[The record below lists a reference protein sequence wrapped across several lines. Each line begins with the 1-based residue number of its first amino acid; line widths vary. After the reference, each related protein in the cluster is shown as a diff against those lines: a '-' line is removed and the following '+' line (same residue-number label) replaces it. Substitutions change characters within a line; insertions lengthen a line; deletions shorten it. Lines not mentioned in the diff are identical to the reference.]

1 MNPNFL
7 EFEQP
12 IAELEAKI
20 EELRLVGSGSD
31 VNISDEIGKLQE
43 KSITLTETIFGN
55 LSPWQISQLARHPK
69 RPYTLDYIQRLF
81 GGFDEMHGDRSFSDD
96 PAIVGGVTRLDDQPV
111 MVIGHQ
117 KGREVKEKVRRNF
130 GMPKPEGYRK
140 ALRLME
146 TAERFKMPV
155 LTFIDTPGAFPGID
169 AEERGQSEA
178 IARNLRVMSQLK
190 VPIIATVIGE
200 GGSGG
205 ALAIGV
211 CDHLQMLE
219 FSTYSVI
226 SPEGCASIL
235 WRSADKA
242 PEAAAAMGLTAGRLH
257 ELGIVD
263 RVIKEP
269 LGGAHRDY
277 DQAADVVRRNISDHL
292 NELRELSVPDLVER
306 RYQRLMSYGNVL
318 TDPADE

>member
-1 MNPNFL
+1 
-7 EFEQP
+7 
-12 IAELEAKI
+12 
-20 EELRLVGSGSD
+20 
-31 VNISDEIGKLQE
+31 
-43 KSITLTETIFGN
+43 
-55 LSPWQISQLARHPK
+55 
-69 RPYTLDYIQRLF
+69 
-81 GGFDEMHGDRSFSDD
+81 
-96 PAIVGGVTRLDDQPV
+96 
-111 MVIGHQ
+111 
-117 KGREVKEKVRRNF
+117 
-130 GMPKPEGYRK
+130 
-140 ALRLME
+140 
-146 TAERFKMPV
+146 
-155 LTFIDTPGAFPGID
+155 
-169 AEERGQSEA
+169 
-178 IARNLRVMSQLK
+178 MSQLK

-263 RVIKEP
+263 QVVKEP

-277 DQAADVVRRNISDHL
+277 DQAADAVRRNISEQLD
-292 NELRELSVPDLVER
+292 ELRGLAVPDLVER